1 MINFIAGVGIGLALG
16 VAVYVFGRFLAW
28 RRSLGPKLPEL

>member
-1 MINFIAGVGIGLALG
+1 MIDFIAGVGIGLALG
-16 VAVYVFGRFLAW
+16 VAVYIVGRFLAW